1 MANKKS
7 LETARS
13 LSKELALLV
22 KDLVGNTEDY
32 DLERLLKKI
41 EAQVMDIQH
50 NIKLACRIA
59 EDNTGG

>member
-1 MANKKS
+1 MGDKKN
-7 LETARS
+7 LETAKA

-22 KDLVGNTEDY
+22 KELVGNTDDY
-32 DLERLLKKI
+32 DLERLLKKV
-41 EAQVMDIQH
+41 EAQIMDIQH